1 MPKTLLITI
10 ITILSGIL
18 ITSVLVAYIYLNKP
32 LNVSQS
38 IIIEIEVGD
47 NIYSIADE
55 LIENEIVRYK
65 LPFILTARFLNIAQY
80 IKAGSYSVETTSSII
95 TILND
100 FVSSNQHLYRF
111 RIQEGSTFNELLTSI
126 NENDLLNKEN
136 LSLEAIKNEINQD
149 LEAESLEGVFFPE
162 TFFYAKNT
170 PALEILLQSN
180 EIMANKL
187 SLQWENRAHN
197 LSIETPYEALIIASI
212 IEKEAGVEDEKRIIS
227 GVIHRRLNLGMKLQ
241 MDPTVYYGINKSFTE
256 QLTYDDLINNNEF
269 NTYVINGLPPTP
281 ICLPSETSIHAALN
295 PDESDYLY
303 FVATGLND
311 GRHIF
316 TSNND
321 DHNRAVEIYRNRI
334 AND

>member
-10 ITILSGIL
+10 ITILSGVL
-18 ITSVLVAYIYLNKP
+18 ITSGLIAYIYLHKP
-32 LNVSQS
+32 LYISQS
-38 IIIEIEVGD
+38 KIIEIELGD
-47 NIYSIADE
+47 NIDTIVNE
-55 LIENEIVRYK
+55 LIENEILRYR
-65 LPFILTARFLNIAQY
+65 LPFVLTTRLLNFAQY
-80 IKAGSYSVETTSSII
+80 IKAGSYSVEPNSTII
-95 TILND
+95 GVLND
-100 FVSSNQHLYRF
+100 FISSNEHLYRL
-111 RIQEGSTFNELLTSI
+111 RIQEGSTFNELLNSL
-126 NENDLLNKEN
+126 NENDLLNREN
-136 LSLEAIKNEINQD
+136 LSIELIKNVINQD
-149 LEAESLEGVFFPE
+149 LEVESLEGVFFPD

-170 PALEILLQSN
+170 SALEILLQSN
-180 EIMANKL
+180 EIMTDKL
-187 SLQWENRAHN
+187 LLQWENRANN

-241 MDPTVYYGINKSFTE
+241 MDPTVYYGINKSLTE
-256 QLTYDDLINNNEF
+256 KLTYDDLINNNEF

-295 PDESDYLY
+295 PDDSDFLY

-321 DHNRAVEIYRNRI
+321 DHNRAVEIYRNRM